1 MDLTLRGIY
10 KIILLPQATALDLMR
25 SCDKSSQK
33 LWGILTRKDPLGA
46 VMPRLAPSQLDGSG
60 GRLIRVFEYP
70 TISRCNVSRELLS
83 RNIT

>member
-33 LWGILTRKDPLGA
+33 LWGILTRKDRWGLSCRGW
-46 VMPRLAPSQLDGSG
+46 L
-60 GRLIRVFEYP
+60 
-70 TISRCNVSRELLS
+70 LLS
-83 RNIT
+83 STGLVAA